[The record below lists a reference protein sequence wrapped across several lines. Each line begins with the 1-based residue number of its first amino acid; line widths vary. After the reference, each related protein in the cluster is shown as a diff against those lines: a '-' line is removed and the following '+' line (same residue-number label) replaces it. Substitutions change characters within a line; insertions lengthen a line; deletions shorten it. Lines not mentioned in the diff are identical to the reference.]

1 MINNDTFLYNFFL
14 FFSSMSS
21 YYEKKGGLNM
31 KATRNQTERFNRKYR
46 KNELDLQAI
55 YEPKIKEEVPGEAVL
70 RAKGNFDE
78 AAAVFTHE
86 GIQTFVQM
94 LTNSTERQLE
104 QEIERLLPK
113 LADHLSPLIE
123 AMVREALIHAL
134 ERMLTG
140 LKEPDKVSEH
150 PYGSETE
157 EEPQPKESKREEPI
171 TEKNLTERPAR
182 RYRRYPYQEVGAFV
196 VRLLQER
203 GPMRKNEIF
212 RAIEEA
218 GYPTPHEPT
227 FKKLVETR
235 PEVVRVKHGIYGL
248 RKD

>member
-1 MINNDTFLYNFFL
+1 
-14 FFSSMSS
+14 
-21 YYEKKGGLNM
+21 M
-31 KATRNQTERFNRKYR
+31 KATRNRIEWFNQKYH

-55 YEPKIKEEVPGEAVL
+55 HEPKIKEEIPGEAAL
-70 RAKGNFDE
+70 RAKGNLDE

-123 AMVREALIHAL
+123 TMVREALTRAL
-134 ERMLTG
+134 EHMLAG
-140 LKEPDKVSEH
+140 LKEPAKVSEQPH
-150 PYGSETE
+150 GSNTE
-157 EEPQPKESKREEPI
+157 EEPQPEELIREEPMV
-171 TEKNLTERPAR
+171 EKTERPAR
-182 RYRRYPYQEVGAFV
+182 RRHYPYQEVGEFV

-203 GPMRKNEIF
+203 GPMWKNEIL

-218 GYPTPHEPT
+218 GYPPILHNPT
-227 FKKLVETR
+227 FNRLVKIFQL
-235 PEVVRVKHGIYGL
+235 VRIRHGVYGL